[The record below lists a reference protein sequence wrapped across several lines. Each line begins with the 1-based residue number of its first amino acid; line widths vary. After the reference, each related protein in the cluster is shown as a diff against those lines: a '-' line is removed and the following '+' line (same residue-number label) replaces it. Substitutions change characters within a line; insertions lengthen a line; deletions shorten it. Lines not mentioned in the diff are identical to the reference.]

1 MTRLPAKGY
10 DLYMA
15 MMHRASPASTRMMEF
30 QMKARR
36 VKHGMA
42 WLLLAVASGAWAD
55 QKPYDKAQF
64 DRDIAEGKPTIVY
77 LHATWCPTCRVQK
90 PIVDR
95 LSEDPQLKQV
105 TIFVADF
112 DKETALKKVLKVN
125 QQSTFVVFKAGHE
138 VARSTG
144 QTQEPAIRE
153 TFDKAL

>member
-1 MTRLPAKGY
+1 
-10 DLYMA
+10 MA
-15 MMHRASPASTRMMEF
+15 MMHRASPASTPDDGVPNESAQDQTRNG
-30 QMKARR
+30 
-36 VKHGMA
+36 V
-42 WLLLAVASGAWAD
+42 AVAGSGVGRVGRSETL
-55 QKPYDKAQF
+55 PNKAQF

-95 LSEDPQLKQV
+95 LSEDPKLKQV

>member
-1 MTRLPAKGY
+1 MKTRFA
-10 DLYMA
+10 
-15 MMHRASPASTRMMEF
+15 
-30 QMKARR
+30 
-36 VKHGMA
+36 KHGMV
-42 WLLLAVASGAWAD
+42 WFFLALALNAWAD

-64 DRDIAEGKPTIVY
+64 DRDVAEGKPTIVY

-95 LSEDPQLKQV
+95 LSDDPQLKQV

-112 DKETALKKVLKVN
+112 DKETALKKALRVN
-125 QQSTFVVFKAGHE
+125 QQSTFVVFKQGHE